1 MAHELSCF
9 TVCGIFLDQG
19 SNPCKYSALADP
31 LLLRHWGNPSVT
43 LERTFRDFPHD
54 PVVENQPANAGD
66 MGSIPGL
73 GRCHMLWSND
83 THAPGPTSCNY

>member
-73 GRCHMLWSND
+73 GRCHML
-83 THAPGPTSCNY
+83 